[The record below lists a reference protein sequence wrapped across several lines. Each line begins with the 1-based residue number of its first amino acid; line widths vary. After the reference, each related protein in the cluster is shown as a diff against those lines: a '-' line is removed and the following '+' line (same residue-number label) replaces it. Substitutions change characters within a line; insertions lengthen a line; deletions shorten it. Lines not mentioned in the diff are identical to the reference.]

1 MGQIVKANGFH
12 TGYDAEWKT
21 YDVDEEPLLDYLEP
35 FTGGH
40 APEPLDDEA
49 GQEGEGEG
57 EGEEEGGE
65 ARGGLIL
72 DWHSVE
78 AYPERWI
85 DLVVVLRCNHELLW
99 KRLEKRDYPLKKIQ
113 ENNEA
118 EIMEVVLAEAR
129 DSYPLEAIVELR
141 SETAQD
147 VEDNVERIV
156 QWIHAWRKQRGFSS
170 SAQ

>member
-1 MGQIVKANGFH
+1 MRAAAGLPRALHGRPRA
-12 TGYDAEWKT
+12 GAAGRR
-21 YDVDEEPLLDYLEP
+21 
-35 FTGGH
+35 GG
-40 APEPLDDEA
+40 P
-49 GQEGEGEG
+49 GGRTRGRG
-57 EGEEEGGE
+57 RGGE

-156 QWIHAWRKQRGFSS
+156 EWIHAWRKQRGFASNTLPVSS
-170 SAQ
+170 